1 MPARKPMLIV
11 FGIFILLIWILG
23 PAIQAE
29 AETLNYK
36 GYTYSVKMEYV
47 PIGDVENHVLTLETR
62 RGFYIFE
69 NGDVATVLL
78 YISGDYVK
86 GVGSNISYQTIT
98 FPDGSTILTKR
109 QMTLTPAG
117 GASAAGTVQG
127 EIIKGTGRFER
138 IKGTVASK
146 SKWLPLEKGES
157 GPKGISEATIT
168 YTLPPK

>member
-1 MPARKPMLIV
+1 MSVRKSMLV
-11 FGIFILLIWILG
+11 VSLIFILSIWILG
-23 PAIQAE
+23 SAIQAE

-78 YISGDYVK
+78 HISGDYIK
-86 GVGSNISYQTIT
+86 GIGSNISYQTIT

-109 QMTLTPAG
+109 QMTLTATG
-117 GASAAGTVQG
+117 GASVAGAVQG
-127 EIIKGTGRFER
+127 EIIKGTGRFEG

-168 YTLPPK
+168 YTLPAK